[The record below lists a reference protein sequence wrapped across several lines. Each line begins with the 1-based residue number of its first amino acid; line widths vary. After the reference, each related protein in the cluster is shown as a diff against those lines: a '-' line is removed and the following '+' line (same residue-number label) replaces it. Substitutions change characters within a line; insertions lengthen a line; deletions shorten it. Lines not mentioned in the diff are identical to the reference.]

1 MEHLQFLTKLFDFS
15 ENKVQISA
23 GYGAVFSILLTFLTS
38 FTERFLGISLGL
50 FLILFVVMITDFIT
64 GIMSAQKEQEK
75 LTSKKG
81 LGWVFKFGS
90 YLVFLA
96 VSFALRKEV
105 LIFEFDWIDVTLK
118 LIHFYILI
126 HIFYW
131 ELKSVDENFERLGYS
146 IRILKI
152 TDDIFDIVKNIVKRK
167 VDAQ

>member
-1 MEHLQFLTKLFDFS
+1 MEHLKFLTKLFDFS
-15 ENKVQISA
+15 ENKVQIA
-23 GYGAVFSILLTFLTS
+23 AAYGTVFSVLLTFLTS
-38 FTERFLGISLGL
+38 FSEKFLGISLGL
-50 FLILFVVMITDFIT
+50 FLILFGVMITDLIT
-64 GIMSAQKEQEK
+64 GIMSAHKEKEK

-90 YLVFLA
+90 YLVFLG

-105 LIFEFDWIDVTLK
+105 LILQFDWIDVTLK
-118 LIHFYILI
+118 LIHFYILT

-152 TDDIFDIVKNIVKRK
+152 TDDIFDMVKNIVKRK

>member
-15 ENKVQISA
+15 QSKVQSA
-23 GYGAVFSILLTFLTS
+23 AAYATVFSVLLTF
-38 FTERFLGISLGL
+38 FTTFSEKFLGISLGL

-64 GIMSAQKEQEK
+64 GIMSARKENEK

-105 LIFEFDWIDVTLK
+105 LIFQFDWIDVALK

-152 TDDIFDIVKNIVKRK
+152 TDDVFDMVKNIVKRK